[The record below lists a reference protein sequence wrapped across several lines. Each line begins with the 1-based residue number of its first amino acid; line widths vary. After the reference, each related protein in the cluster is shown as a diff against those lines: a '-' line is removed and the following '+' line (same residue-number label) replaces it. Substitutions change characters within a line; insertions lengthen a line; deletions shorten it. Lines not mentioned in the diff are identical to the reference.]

1 MGLQTTDAYSK
12 IPNKSNKCIKGLR
25 KYVGISRNETSQ
37 NKFSIMESFSNNSKN
52 MTMDRDR
59 QTERQTDGQ
68 MDRRNGQW
76 TAYTALCIVTR
87 G

>member
-1 MGLQTTDAYSK
+1 
-12 IPNKSNKCIKGLR
+12 
-25 KYVGISRNETSQ
+25 
-37 NKFSIMESFSNNSKN
+37 MESFSNNSKN